1 MRLAVFAIALGLGL
15 FVGVGAQ
22 AQKYDPTTGQQI
34 VQCPGCPGGSGTPST
49 VISQPTAGA
58 GGYSGTTVG
67 VTSSTA
73 TITTPTVFLDIVN
86 ASASATVAFCFG
98 ACTAV
103 INGQGSI
110 TLPPNW
116 HRSWE
121 GTFVP
126 TDAVHW
132 IASAASTP
140 VTVGTK

>member
-1 MRLAVFAIALGLGL
+1 MKIAAIAIAFGLAVLA
-15 FVGVGAQ
+15 GAAH
-22 AQKYDPTTGQQI
+22 AQTFDPTTGQQI
-34 VQCPGCPGGSGTPST
+34 VQCPTCPGGSSPST
-49 VISQPTAGA
+49 VTSKPTVGTGA
-58 GGYSGTTVG
+58 YSGTTVG
-67 VTSSTA
+67 TSSSTA

-86 ASASATVAFCFG
+86 ASATATVAFCFG

-103 INGQGSI
+103 INGNGSI

-132 IASAASTP
+132 IASVAATP
-140 VTVGTK
+140 VSVGTK